1 MKRKKD
7 FLCDLAIEFILTRKL
22 EELGELTVEKIAGEL
37 KVSQS
42 YLSRLFKRERDI
54 SLKEYL
60 SREKMVR
67 AASLLMNEPQITIKK
82 LSGKM
87 GFLDANYFAYVFKRH
102 YGVSPGRYRECKKRV
117 NSSDTPKKLNH
128 FKWTKM
134 VPGKVH

>member
-60 SREKMVR
+60 
-67 AASLLMNEPQITIKK
+67 
-82 LSGKM
+82 
-87 GFLDANYFAYVFKRH
+87 
-102 YGVSPGRYRECKKRV
+102 
-117 NSSDTPKKLNH
+117 
-128 FKWTKM
+128 
-134 VPGKVH
+134 